1 MAGCDKMVKCWDLA
15 SDQSIQVLIALHKK
29 HAWIKILNS
38 HLFSKVAA
46 HEAPVKTCNWI
57 KAPNYTCLMTGSWDK
72 TLKFWD
78 LRQQSPILT
87 LNLPER
93 CYTADVE
100 YPVAVVSTAA
110 RHLLVYQLE
119 NSPQEYKR
127 IDSPLKYQHRC
138 VSIFKDKKGM
148 PSGFALGSIEGRVA
162 IQYINPTNPK
172 VFD

>member
-1 MAGCDKMVKCWDLA
+1 
-15 SDQSIQVLIALHKK
+15 
-29 HAWIKILNS
+29 
-38 HLFSKVAA
+38 
-46 HEAPVKTCNWI
+46 
-57 KAPNYTCLMTGSWDK
+57 MTGSWDK